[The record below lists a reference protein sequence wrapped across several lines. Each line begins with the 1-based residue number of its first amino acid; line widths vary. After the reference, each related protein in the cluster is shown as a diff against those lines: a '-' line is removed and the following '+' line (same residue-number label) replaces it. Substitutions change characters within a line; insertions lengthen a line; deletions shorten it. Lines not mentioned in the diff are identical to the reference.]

1 MFTNVPLEET
11 IDIIL
16 NKIYDEKKI
25 ETNIPRNI
33 MKDLLYLCTKHV
45 HFNYGGKIYIQIDGV
60 AMGSPLGPVLANI
73 FMISLEEAILPS
85 IKKHVAHWKRYVDD
99 TYAYIDPSKT
109 EFVLEKLN
117 SYHPNIQFTH
127 EIEENQKI
135 TFLDVL
141 IIRTRDNKLETT
153 VFRKETNTDLYINWN
168 SHAPIQWK
176 LESSENLIQRSISIR
191 SNAKLLEDEL
201 NYLRNVFIK
210 VNDYPLK
217 LVNSIIKIEL
227 EKNSSDQ
234 QEVTTNATSKQMQ
247 LVLP

>member
-1 MFTNVPLEET
+1 MSTNLPLEET

-85 IKKHVAHWKRYVDD
+85 IKKHVAHWKRHVDD
-99 TYAYIDPSKT
+99 THAYIDPSIIG
-109 EFVLEKLN
+109 FVLEKLN
-117 SYHPNIQFTH
+117 RFHPNIQFTH
-127 EIEENQKI
+127 KIEENQKI

-141 IIRTRDNKLETT
+141 HMYKR
-153 VFRKETNTDLYINWN
+153 Y
-168 SHAPIQWK
+168 
-176 LESSENLIQRSISIR
+176 
-191 SNAKLLEDEL
+191 
-201 NYLRNVFIK
+201 
-210 VNDYPLK
+210 
-217 LVNSIIKIEL
+217 
-227 EKNSSDQ
+227 
-234 QEVTTNATSKQMQ
+234 
-247 LVLP
+247 